1 MKIRNWKLYTANN
14 EFIVNLKVLLKSILI
29 ITAGTMLLLTIILMI
44 VIYGHNI
51 FNVLMKV
58 L

>member
-1 MKIRNWKLYTANN
+1 MKIRNWRLYTANN
-14 EFIVNLKVLLKSILI
+14 EFIVNLKVFLKSILVV
-29 ITAGTMLLLTIILMI
+29 TAGTMLLLTIILMI

-51 FNVLMKV
+51 LNVLMQV